1 MVLSIWKQENLLM
14 HGSRWCPFYKCSFT
28 LIRFCERF
36 LIRFAISSWRHA
48 TAHCFLLLQVLRR
61 LKSFKLN
68 CICIY
73 YDKKMLY
80 VAQKSNFI
88 LRHSY
93 TILILKY
100 PYHTISESRVTSI
113 SQRQLLGLYPQV
125 KSYSNNNWVFVSMMK
140 YQAFQQYRCCSW
152 MTLRKAVFSTQCPLA
167 VIL

>member
-1 MVLSIWKQENLLM
+1 
-14 HGSRWCPFYKCSFT
+14 
-28 LIRFCERF
+28 
-36 LIRFAISSWRHA
+36 
-48 TAHCFLLLQVLRR
+48 
-61 LKSFKLN
+61 
-68 CICIY
+68 
-73 YDKKMLY
+73 MLY

-100 PYHTISESRVTSI
+100 PYHTISEKRVTSI
-113 SQRQLLGLYPQV
+113 SQGQPLGLYLQV